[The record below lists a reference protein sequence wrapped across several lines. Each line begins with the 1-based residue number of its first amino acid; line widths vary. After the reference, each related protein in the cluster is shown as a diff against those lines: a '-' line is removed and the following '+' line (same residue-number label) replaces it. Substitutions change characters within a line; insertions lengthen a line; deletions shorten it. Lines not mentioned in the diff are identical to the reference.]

1 MIVLIQT
8 ISVVKAATN
17 LKDRMQ
23 IVRKMNI
30 PARHLLL
37 NGRGWRCEGIF
48 SDHRSSGLLLRPLQL
63 CYLTLFPLLFYPLT
77 LWPQSLWPWDASW
90 QWTQQDSAP
99 TVVCCKHLAHSF
111 IATSTAKLLV
121 PQNVLNFVKFY
132 MIYFV
137 LLRESLKNIARGTTD
152 PEIDSVTS
160 IRFSNNMAPL
170 AFVANLSNIWRH
182 LQ

>member
-1 MIVLIQT
+1 MLAHLKTPCTICQRKLLSRFFSRKNRNSLRIKSICSNKIWHRAFLQENSNWLIVLIQT

-23 IVRKMNI
+23 ILRKMNI

-77 LWPQSLWPWDASW
+77 L
-90 QWTQQDSAP
+90 
-99 TVVCCKHLAHSF
+99 
-111 IATSTAKLLV
+111 
-121 PQNVLNFVKFY
+121 
-132 MIYFV
+132 
-137 LLRESLKNIARGTTD
+137 
-152 PEIDSVTS
+152 
-160 IRFSNNMAPL
+160 
-170 AFVANLSNIWRH
+170 
-182 LQ
+182 